1 VVKRE
6 ILQGRELRSPALVVA
21 TASANFV
28 FSHENASFFCINRF
42 FELTNTFGNGPTI
55 AHIA

>member
-1 VVKRE
+1 VVKRK

-28 FSHENASFFCINRF
+28 FSRENVSFFCINRF
-42 FELTNTFGNGPTI
+42 FELTNEHGKGLNFAPI
-55 AHIA
+55 A